1 MVFMKMDKST
11 IAFILMVI
19 ILWINP
25 ELIYNLNKSFIG
37 KLIILIII
45 VFFSSTNIIL
55 GLLTTFIY
63 FVILDKYRYVI
74 EGMISEDK
82 ITTNNTIGEIKKNDK
97 MKNNEMK
104 NNEMKNSEIKNNKMK
119 NSEMKN
125 SEMIKQNI
133 KDSEEKEK
141 NKNKIIISTSNNS
154 NGVDIQDIRDSIASK
169 DSNSFPLSKKMF
181 KSTDDV
187 EPFNSR

>member
-1 MVFMKMDKST
+1 MKMDKST
-11 IAFILMVI
+11 TAFILMVI

-55 GLLTTFIY
+55 GLLTIFIY

-82 ITTNNTIGEIKKNDK
+82 IITNDTIGEIKKNGKIKNSEMKNNK

-104 NNEMKNSEIKNNKMK
+104 NNEMKNSEMV
-119 NSEMKN
+119 
-125 SEMIKQNI
+125 KQNI

-181 KSTDDV
+181 KSTEDV

>member
-1 MVFMKMDKST
+1 MKMDKST